1 MTKRRPPVD
10 RDHLIKW
17 IKDHVP
23 LYFNYGAAVSYTWN
37 PEALADDMI
46 AYAIRSE
53 PAEPKRK
60 WRPPLFLD
68 QAG

>member
-23 LYFNYGAAVSYTWN
+23 LYFNH
-37 PEALADDMI
+37 
-46 AYAIRSE
+46 AYPVDTCR
-53 PAEPKRK
+53 R
-60 WRPPLFLD
+60 
-68 QAG
+68 